1 VALLRV
7 EPIGR
12 PIAVVLDD
20 IEAAGDEAERENAED
35 GPLYRSQRGPPTA

>member
-12 PIAVVLDD
+12 PIPVVVDD
-20 IEAAGDEAERENAED
+20 IDGAGDEAQRENAED